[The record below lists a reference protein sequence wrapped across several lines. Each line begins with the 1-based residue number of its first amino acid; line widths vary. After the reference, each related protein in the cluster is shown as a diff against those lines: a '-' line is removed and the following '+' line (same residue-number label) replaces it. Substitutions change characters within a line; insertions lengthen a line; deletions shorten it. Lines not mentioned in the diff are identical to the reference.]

1 MAIGTLRRRLFVD
14 NHGLGFDHARLL
26 MAFVA
31 SHACMSALQGEMRP
45 GVMVESGGHP
55 ALRIVAVPTRCFP
68 GLGELAVMGV
78 FMTIFANLRRVLEL
92 DFLLARGHLVT
103 ITALGGAMRSEQGEL
118 GFRMVEAIHVGP

>member
-14 NHGLGFDHARLL
+14 NHRLGVDHARLL
-26 MAFVA
+26 MALVA
-31 SHACMSALQGEMRP
+31 SHACVAALQGEMRP
-45 GVMVESGGHP
+45 SVMVEGGGHP
-55 ALRIVAVPTRCFP
+55 ALRIVAVRTRCFP

-92 DFLLARGHLVT
+92 YFLLANGHLVT
-103 ITALGGAMRSEQGEL
+103 ITALDGAMRSEQREL

>member
-1 MAIGTLRRRLFVD
+1 
-14 NHGLGFDHARLL
+14 

-31 SHACMSALQGEMRP
+31 SHARMAALQGEMRP

-55 ALRIVAVPTRCFP
+55 ALRIVAVPTKCFP
-68 GLGELAVMGV
+68 GLSELAVMGV

-103 ITALGGAMRSEQGEL
+103 ITALGSAMCSEQREL